1 MNRTRVAVIGAG
13 VVGAACAREL
23 SLAGFDVLVVDR
35 GRPAGGTT
43 SHGEGNLL
51 VSDKGPGAELR
62 LAQLSARL
70 WPRIIAD
77 LDPRAA
83 TATEFDPKG
92 GIVVA
97 TTEAGAHALKA
108 FAAEQVEAGVRVDPL
123 STVDLVAAEPA
134 LTREVTAAV
143 RYPEDAQVQPAAATL
158 ALLGSALAH
167 GARLRIDT
175 EVTGAV
181 VRGGRITGVR
191 VPGEVLDT
199 DVVVNAAGPWAGEVS
214 ARLGAPIAVRPRRGE
229 VLVTT
234 PMPGVVR
241 HKVYDA
247 DYVGAVGSGGG
258 ELQTSAVV
266 ESTRGGTVLIGS
278 SRRRVGFDDAIVPDV
293 LTAIA
298 AKALRLFPSLANAA
312 VMRAYGGFR
321 PYVDDHLPVLG
332 EDPRVENLWHATGH
346 EGAGIG
352 LSVGTARL
360 LCELLT
366 GASLSM
372 PVEEFTVDRPAV
384 LA

>member
-1 MNRTRVAVIGAG
+1 MNRTRAVVIGAG

-62 LAQLSARL
+62 LAQLSGRL
-70 WPRIIAD
+70 WPEIAAELGD
-77 LDPRAA
+77 AC
-83 TATEFDPKG
+83 EFDPKG

-97 TTEAGAHALKA
+97 TTEAGARALTA
-108 FAAEQVEAGVRVDPL
+108 FAAEQAEAGVRTEPL
-123 STVDLVAAEPA
+123 STVDIVAAEPA

-143 RYPEDAQVQPAAATL
+143 RYPEDAQVQPAGATL

-167 GARLRIDT
+167 GARLRTDT

-191 VPGEVLDT
+191 VPGEVLDA
-199 DVVVNAAGPWAGEVS
+199 DVVVNAAGPWAREVS

-247 DYVGAVGSGGG
+247 DYVGAVGSGDG

-266 ESTRGGTVLIGS
+266 ESTWGGTVLIGS

-293 LTAIA
+293 LSAIA
-298 AKALRLFPSLANAA
+298 VKALRLFPSLADAA

-332 EDPRVENLWHATGH
+332 EDPRLENLWHATGH

-360 LCELLT
+360 LRELLT
-366 GASLSM
+366 GAEPSI

>member
-1 MNRTRVAVIGAG
+1 MNRTRVVVIGAG

-23 SLAGFDVLVVDR
+23 SLAGFDVVVVDR
-35 GRPAGGTT
+35 DRPAGGTT

-70 WPRIIAD
+70 WPET
-77 LDPRAA
+77 AA
-83 TATEFDPKG
+83 ELGEGCEFDPKG

-97 TTEAGAHALKA
+97 TTEAGAKALTA
-108 FAAEQVEAGVRVDPL
+108 FAASQASAGVLIDKL
-123 STVDLVAAEPA
+123 STVDLFAAEPS
-134 LTREVTAAV
+134 LTRAVTAAV
-143 RYPEDAQVQPAAATL
+143 RYPEDAQVQPAGATL

-167 GARLRIDT
+167 GARLRPGT

-181 VRGGRITGVR
+181 VRGDRITGVR
-191 VPGEVLDT
+191 VPGEVLEA

-247 DYVGAVGSGGG
+247 DYVGAVESGDG

-278 SRRRVGFDDAIVPDV
+278 SRRRVGFDDRIVPSV
-293 LTAIA
+293 LSAIA
-298 AKALRLFPSLANAA
+298 VKALRLFPSLADAA

-332 EDPRVENLWHATGH
+332 EDPRLGNLWHATGH

-360 LCELLT
+360 LRELLT
-366 GASLSM
+366 GSPLSM
-372 PVEEFTVDRPAV
+372 PVAEFTVDRPAV
-384 LA
+384 VA